1 MAHAEA
7 EAEAD
12 LTAIRKAIATGT
24 SAGLEVHG
32 GLNLAL
38 QRTRVLVAA
47 CAGSRR
53 SAAAITTGR
62 TWRSTRV
69 PSNLYRP

>member
-1 MAHAEA
+1 MAHDAAAAE
-7 EAEAD
+7 

-24 SAGLEVHG
+24 SVALEMYG
-32 GLNLAL
+32 GLNPAL
-38 QRTRVLVAA
+38 QRTRALVAA

-53 SAAAITTGR
+53 SVAAITAGR

-69 PSNLYRP
+69 PTDLYRP

>member
-1 MAHAEA
+1 MAHEEAAAETA
-7 EAEAD
+7 
-12 LTAIRKAIATGT
+12 AIRKAIATGT
-24 SAGLEVHG
+24 SAALEVYG
-32 GLNLAL
+32 GLSSAL

-53 SAAAITTGR
+53 SVAAITAGR

-69 PSNLYRP
+69 PSNRYRP